1 VCRRDVTVQH
11 WTVTEIRALRL
22 ARRMSVREFA
32 AHLGV
37 SARVVSRW
45 ETTTAPS
52 DPRPINQAALDTSL
66 AQADQHAQHRFAEI
80 LAQKPDHGEHN

>member
-1 VCRRDVTVQH
+1 MCRRDVIVQH

-45 ETTTAPS
+45 ENTAAPS
-52 DPRPINQAALDTSL
+52 KPRPMNQAALDTLL
-66 AQADQHAQHRFAEI
+66 AQADQHARQRLAEIPGQHRA
-80 LAQKPDHGEHN
+80 